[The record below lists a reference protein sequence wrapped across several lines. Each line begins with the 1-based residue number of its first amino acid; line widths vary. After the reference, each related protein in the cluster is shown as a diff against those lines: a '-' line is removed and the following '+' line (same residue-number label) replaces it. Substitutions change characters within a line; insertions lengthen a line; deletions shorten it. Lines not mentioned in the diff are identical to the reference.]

1 MRRKRQR
8 SNAPGRTGTAFR
20 PNDVHLPRH
29 NLAGTITVCGQCLRP
44 GHRANECRRA
54 VTCRRCRGVGHKG
67 TACHAEPRH
76 AVKAQPAPPPPN
88 VAAPSPPQPTPHEV
102 PPPKDQP
109 PKQKTKKHKA
119 TQGKPINS
127 KAPPWR
133 TQLEADGMEHLFIS
147 VGLNKGILN
156 GRERMKTFSIITVK
170 ERKAGSV
177 TIQDITDVLACLV
190 DEHWTWT
197 VKPLRDGRYIVAFP
211 TAELARQTEK
221 AGPLSVLAFDLSFEP
236 WSPDLTTMRESG
248 GRYALGYHQKPPHG
262 LLGTRRGGESSKSH
276 LETL

>member
-8 SNAPGRTGTAFR
+8 SNALRTAPVEPPPAQRRAPPTLR
-20 PNDVHLPRH
+20 TPV
-29 NLAGTITVCGQCLRP
+29 GTITVCGQCLRP

-221 AGPLSVLAFDLSFEP
+221 AGPLSVFGVDLEALSHGHGSPATGKRRALRVGLSSETSP
-236 WSPDLTTMRESG
+236 WIAGDE
-248 GRYALGYHQKPPHG
+248 
-262 LLGTRRGGESSKSH
+262 TRRRVF
-276 LETL
+276 